1 MLMTVVTCVE
11 GFYTLVEKEV
21 DTRQLVPYEGAMTFP
36 SDGYSNYCT
45 YWLDGEDLVAVDPNN
60 GLGVYADRLMGDQ
73 LLGVVVEAL

>member
-36 SDGYSNYCT
+36 SDGYSSYCT
-45 YWLDGEDLVAVDPNN
+45 YWLDGEDLC
-60 GLGVYADRLMGDQ
+60 
-73 LLGVVVEAL
+73 

>member
-1 MLMTVVTCVE
+1 MLMKVVTCVE

-36 SDGYSNYCT
+36 SDGYSSYCT

-60 GLGVYADRLMGDQ
+60 GLGVYADRLMGHQ
-73 LLGVVVEAL
+73 LLGVLVEAL

>member
-11 GFYTLVEKEV
+11 GFYTLAEKEV

-36 SDGYSNYCT
+36 SDGYSSYCT

-60 GLGVYADRLMGDQ
+60 GLGVYADRLVGDQ
-73 LLGVVVEAL
+73 LLGVLVEAL

>member
-11 GFYTLVEKEV
+11 GLYTLVEKEV

-36 SDGYSNYCT
+36 SDGYSSYCT

-60 GLGVYADRLMGDQ
+60 GLGVYADRLIGDQ
-73 LLGVVVEAL
+73 LLGVLLEAL

>member
-21 DTRQLVPYEGAMTFP
+21 DTRQLAPYEGAMTFP
-36 SDGYSNYCT
+36 SDGYSSYCT

-60 GLGVYADRLMGDQ
+60 GLGVYADRLIGDQ
-73 LLGVVVEAL
+73 LLGVLVEAL

>member
-21 DTRQLVPYEGAMTFP
+21 DTRQLVPYEGTMTFP
-36 SDGYSNYCT
+36 SDGYSSYCT

-73 LLGVVVEAL
+73 LLGVFVEAL

>member
-36 SDGYSNYCT
+36 SDGYSSYCT
-45 YWLDGEDLVAVDPNN
+45 YWLDGEDLVAIDPNN
-60 GLGVYADRLMGDQ
+60 GLGVYADRLIGDQ
-73 LLGVVVEAL
+73 LLGVLVEAL

>member
-21 DTRQLVPYEGAMTFP
+21 DTRQLVSYEGAMTFP
-36 SDGYSNYCT
+36 SDEYSSYCT

-73 LLGVVVEAL
+73 LLGVLVEAL